1 MKSCRKGL
9 IRDLEVRKQ
18 NVLFVVVAVVVV
30 IVSFILPLK
39 EKGNGR
45 VAD

>member
-18 NVLFVVVAVVVV
+18 NVLFVVVV
-30 IVSFILPLK
+30 VSFILPLK